1 MPNRG
6 YSLKLNKLMN
16 KSELVINEDH
26 IYHLGLNSN
35 QINPN
40 LIFVGD
46 PARAYRVA
54 DHFAEIKHQ
63 VQHREFVTLSG
74 TYNDVPIS
82 VIGTGI
88 GTDNVEIALVEA
100 YALLAFD
107 LKTQRKLKDIPT
119 INVMRLGTSGGIQ
132 PTIDAGTM
140 AITTY
145 ALGLDSTGLFYD
157 HVITDP
163 LIEQIEQ
170 SSYHILQ
177 ASTPTNARFK
187 DKIHPYAS
195 KGCSDMVDQL
205 QQACKDLDLPF
216 LSGITISSPGFYG
229 PSGRYI
235 EGLKNTVPD
244 IKLKLA
250 ALQVG
255 PHQAINMEMESS
267 LIFHLGHQ
275 LGLRC
280 GTICPIISNP
290 SKSDQIIDYQRCI
303 EQTIEAGLKA
313 MLHCVN

>member
-1 MPNRG
+1 
-6 YSLKLNKLMN
+6 MN
-16 KSELVINEDH
+16 KSELVVNDQQ
-26 IYHLGLNSN
+26 IYHLGLTPN
-35 QINPN
+35 QIYPN

-74 TYNDVPIS
+74 TYNGLPIS

-107 LKTQRKLKDIPT
+107 LQTQRQLDDIPP

-132 PTIDAGTM
+132 PAIDAGTM

-157 HVITDP
+157 HVIADP

-170 SSYHILQ
+170 SCYQILQ
-177 ASTPTNARFK
+177 ESTPINARFK

-195 KGCSDMVDQL
+195 KGSSDMVNQL
-205 QQACKDLDLPF
+205 QEACKDLNLPH

-235 EGLKNTVPD
+235 EGLKNTIPN

-255 PHQAINMEMESS
+255 AHQAINMEMESS

-290 SKSDQIIDYQRCI
+290 SKSDQIIDYQKCI

-313 MLHCVN
+313 MRQMVT